1 MKATVNR
8 ETLVKLIRR
17 YDKER
22 TPELINIEIDTY
34 GANYYNSAFC
44 QGVYI
49 EYIGYGKWLYLD
61 GDDAERHYGDDD

>member
-1 MKATVNR
+1 MKAIVNR
-8 ETLVKLIRR
+8 ETLVKLIQR

-34 GANYYNSAFC
+34 GASYYNSAFY

-49 EYIGYGKWLYLD
+49 EYIGFGKWLYLD
-61 GDDAERHYGDDD
+61 GYDARKHYGDDD